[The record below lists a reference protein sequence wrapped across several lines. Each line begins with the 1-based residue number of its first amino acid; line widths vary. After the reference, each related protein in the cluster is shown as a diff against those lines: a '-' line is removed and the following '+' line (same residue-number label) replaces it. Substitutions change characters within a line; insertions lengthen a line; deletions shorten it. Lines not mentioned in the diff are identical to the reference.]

1 MAEYLNAEER
11 DELLQDLINTTNF
24 NRVRR
29 KLRRMDPNVR
39 LVTFRNVQNVN
50 EWITEYELPGR
61 GIHVTLIEG
70 LDYEDD
76 KRPGRKKPDFALTKV
91 IVEAT
96 PDNRT

>member
-1 MAEYLNAEER
+1 MTHYLNEQER
-11 DELLQDLINTTNF
+11 DELLQDLINTPKF

-29 KLRRMDPNVR
+29 KLRRMDPDVR

-50 EWITEYELPGR
+50 EWITKYELPGR
-61 GIHVTLIEG
+61 GIRVTLIEG
-70 LDYEDD
+70 LEHEDD
-76 KRPGRKKPDFALTKV
+76 KREGFKKPDFALTKV